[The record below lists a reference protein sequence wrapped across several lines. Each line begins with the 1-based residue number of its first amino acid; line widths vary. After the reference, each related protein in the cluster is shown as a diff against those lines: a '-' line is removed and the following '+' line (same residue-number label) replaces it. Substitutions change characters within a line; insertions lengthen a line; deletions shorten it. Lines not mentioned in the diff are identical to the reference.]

1 MFSVAE
7 WFLLTWAMLATAC
20 MGYYQHQ
27 CMRANRMTVISQ
39 RMLVGLMEGTAQMK
53 KVADGAVFTNLGEDH
68 NDQIYIKAR
77 QGQGSDS
84 P

>member
-1 MFSVAE
+1 
-7 WFLLTWAMLATAC
+7 
-20 MGYYQHQ
+20 
-27 CMRANRMTVISQ
+27 MTVISQ